1 MERVKIGF
9 VGLGRMGQPIA
20 RRLLDAGHEVA
31 VCNRTPGRA
40 AALVAAG
47 AREATSIADACDGA
61 RVVFTML
68 ADDAALRDVALGAHG
83 LAAEL
88 APGAVH
94 VVMGTHGVEVV
105 SHLARAHAAAMQ
117 SLVAAPVLGRPEAAA
132 AGQLGIVVA
141 GPAPAVQA
149 CLPLLQ
155 AIGRRVFDA
164 GTEPGG
170 AAALKLSNNFV
181 LGCAIQAMSE
191 AYALVRRHGVAPAV
205 LHEVLTE
212 GLFDCPAYKAY
223 SRLIAT
229 EGWDGVG
236 FSARLALKD
245 LGLMLTAGADAGV
258 PLPSG
263 QQLRDRLVA
272 AIAHGDGERDWSVL
286 ALEQARLS
294 GLA

>member
-1 MERVKIGF
+1 MEPVKIGF

-20 RRLLDAGHEVA
+20 RRLLDAGHDVA
-31 VCNRTPGRA
+31 VYNRTPGKA
-40 AALVAAG
+40 APLVAAG
-47 AREATSIADACDGA
+47 AREAASLAAACAGA

-68 ADDAALRDVALGAHG
+68 ADDDALAEVTLGEHG
-83 LAAEL
+83 LAANL
-88 APGAVH
+88 TPGAIH
-94 VVMGTHGVEVV
+94 VVMGTHSVEAV
-105 SHLARAHAAAMQ
+105 SRLAVAHADLLQ

-132 AGQLGIVVA
+132 AGQLGIVAA
-141 GPAPAVQA
+141 GPTLAVQA

-191 AYALVRRHGVAPAV
+191 AFALVRRHGVAPAV
-205 LHEVLTE
+205 LHDVLTE
-212 GLFDCPAYKAY
+212 GLFDCTAYKAY
-223 SRLIAT
+223 ARLIAT
-229 EGWDGVG
+229 EGWDRVG
-236 FSARLALKD
+236 FSTRLALKD
-245 LGLMLTAGADAGV
+245 LRLMLSAGDGAGV

-263 QQLRDRLVA
+263 RQLRDRLEA
-272 AIAHGDGERDWSVL
+272 SIAHGDGERDWSVL